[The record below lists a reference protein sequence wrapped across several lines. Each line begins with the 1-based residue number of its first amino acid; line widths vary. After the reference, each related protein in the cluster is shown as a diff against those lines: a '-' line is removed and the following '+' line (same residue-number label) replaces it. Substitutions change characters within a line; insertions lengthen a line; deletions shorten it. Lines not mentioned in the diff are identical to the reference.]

1 MFKSSSLMYCFAR
14 NKRMIAGNW
23 KSNKTQ
29 SEAIDFVKNTINN
42 LKYNADNVGKHRSIM

>member
-1 MFKSSSLMYCFAR
+1 MFKVTSIAYNFAR

-29 SEAIDFVKNTINN
+29 SEAIDFVKNTINT
-42 LKYNADNVGKHRSIM
+42 LKYNPDNVGKTHHI